1 MTEER
6 LALRL
11 RQIRRQAEN
20 AIRDGRKLDPYLI
33 HAMTTGDRRPTT

>member
-1 MTEER
+1 MTEDR

-20 AIRDGRKLDPYLI
+20 AIRDGRKLDPHII
-33 HAMTTGDRRPTT
+33 HAMATGVKA